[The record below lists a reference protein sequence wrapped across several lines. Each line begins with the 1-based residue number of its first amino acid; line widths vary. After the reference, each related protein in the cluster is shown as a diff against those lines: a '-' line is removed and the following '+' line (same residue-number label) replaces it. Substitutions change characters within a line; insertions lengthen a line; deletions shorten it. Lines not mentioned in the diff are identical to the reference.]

1 MGFPSMFLVLGLAWL
16 ALAAALLSGF
26 VKGPWT
32 VIQLGDWHFSAGWL
46 ALLLALYNLVR
57 WYQRQ
62 GLAKARAWERQQNEQ
77 RQKDIQRL
85 NREDPPQPP
94 PPLSPL

>member
-1 MGFPSMFLVLGLAWL
+1 MRLPSMFLVLGLAWL
-16 ALAAALLSGF
+16 AVGLAMLTGLLH
-26 VKGPWT
+26 GPWS
-32 VIQLGDWHFSAGWL
+32 IIHLGDWHFSAGWL
-46 ALLLALYNLVR
+46 ALLLSVYNLVR

-62 GLAKARAWERQQNEQ
+62 GLAKVRAWERAQNQQ

-85 NREDPPQPP
+85 DREEPPQP